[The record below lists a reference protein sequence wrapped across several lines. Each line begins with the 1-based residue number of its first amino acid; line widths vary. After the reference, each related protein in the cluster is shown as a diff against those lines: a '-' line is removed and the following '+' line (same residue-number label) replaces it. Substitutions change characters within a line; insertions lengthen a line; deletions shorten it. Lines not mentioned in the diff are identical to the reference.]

1 MAERILCF
9 SSGCEVRANERASE
23 STLSIARFVFLQTM
37 RGAQKMEYKIYI
49 NIRQTV
55 LFATPW

>member
-9 SSGCEVRANERASE
+9 SSGCDERERA
-23 STLSIARFVFLQTM
+23 LSIACFVFLQTM

-49 NIRQTV
+49 YI
-55 LFATPW
+55 